1 MPKSK
6 IIKDLA
12 NGTVDTL
19 TALKRTK
26 VLLAEFENEEL
37 NAWISNEIIG
47 YESEIP
53 DYRMV
58 RGNLMGSYFKGSMAS
73 HMTWNHVSI
82 PLGKM
87 PDELKDTL
95 LTVYFR
101 EGVGA
106 LRELADK
113 CAATDNRIGKPIDA
127 DFFPAIAHYNDDP
140 YMMITS
146 ASVEIASQ
154 CIQNVFSNIENKLLD
169 VLYLL
174 EKEFGLLDDL
184 DIDVCSKSV
193 EEKEGIV
200 KQLQV
205 IIFNDNSVSIGNG
218 NKIKDS
224 SIASSIKE

>member
-26 VLLAEFENEEL
+26 VLLAEFENEDL
-37 NAWISNEIIG
+37 NTWISNEITG
-47 YESEIP
+47 YSDKSKIP

-87 PDELKDTL
+87 PDDLKDTL

-106 LRELADK
+106 LKELAEK
-113 CAATDNRIGKPIDA
+113 YATTENRIGKPIDA
-127 DFFPAIAHYNDDP
+127 DFFR
-140 YMMITS
+140 
-146 ASVEIASQ
+146 Q
-154 CIQNVFSNIENKLLD
+154 
-169 VLYLL
+169 
-174 EKEFGLLDDL
+174 
-184 DIDVCSKSV
+184 
-193 EEKEGIV
+193 
-200 KQLQV
+200 
-205 IIFNDNSVSIGNG
+205 
-218 NKIKDS
+218 
-224 SIASSIKE
+224 